1 MSRNQKCVTRLKF
14 ITRNQLTKM
23 HGKISIYFVDTMLFA
38 SYWANKVRI
47 FHLFKIIN
55 FKLFIL
61 ILEYCFFNLDSKN
74 NLGGK
79 EDDVF
84 SAFASEC

>member
-38 SYWANKVRI
+38 SY
-47 FHLFKIIN
+47 
-55 FKLFIL
+55 
-61 ILEYCFFNLDSKN
+61 
-74 NLGGK
+74 
-79 EDDVF
+79 
-84 SAFASEC
+84 